1 MLKILTMIHK
11 KLIFGLLTVGFL
23 SGCTTPTAMLGPAY
37 TFTSTGSILQAGFS
51 YGSNEM
57 ITKYTGKTPL
67 ENVVEISSSQRN
79 IHKKTL
85 ESEDFHTLV
94 KNRIVKTGAILKK
107 SNQ

>member
-1 MLKILTMIHK
+1 
-11 KLIFGLLTVGFL
+11 
-23 SGCTTPTAMLGPAY
+23 
-37 TFTSTGSILQAGFS
+37 
-51 YGSNEM
+51 M